1 MEKINY
7 KAIDRERILSFIA
20 SQGGMAS
27 VIDIMEQSGA
37 EKLRVYPILME
48 EKLAGRLMY
57 VEEEEYGSPKVVK
70 IVTPN
75 RC

>member
-48 EKLAGRLMY
+48 ENLAGRLMY

-70 IVTPN
+70 IVTPY

>member
-48 EKLAGRLMY
+48 ESLAGRLMY

-70 IVTPN
+70 IVTPY

>member
-1 MEKINY
+1 MEKLNY
-7 KAIDRERILSFIA
+7 KAQDRELILSFIA
-20 SQGGMAS
+20 SQGGVAS
-27 VIDIMEQSGA
+27 VIDILEKSGA

-48 EKLAGRLMY
+48 EKLAGRLTD

-70 IVTPN
+70 IVTPY

>member
-48 EKLAGRLMY
+48 EKLARRLMY

-70 IVTPN
+70 IVTPY